1 MTLAFQIASAL
12 GVIAGLAFIAAYAW
26 KARRLWHHTALGW
39 HLMGV
44 TSSLVVALA
53 LIFTSSVWGPIPS
66 WVWLLIVANITG
78 LLIQRTWLLVS
89 TNKHD
94 EEFLR

>member
-12 GVIAGLAFIAAYAW
+12 GVIAGLTFIAAYAW
-26 KARRLWHHTALGW
+26 KARRFWHRTALGW
-39 HLMGV
+39 HLMGM

-53 LIFTSSVWGPIPS
+53 LFFTSSVWGPIQS
-66 WVWLLIVANITG
+66 WVWLLVVTTITG
-78 LLIQRTWLLVS
+78 LLIQRTYLLIS